1 MCWWAICWACWSSG
15 WCGRRAGAGVSTV
28 SVTAR
33 LPWERAE
40 GKVQSW
46 HRDRLAA
53 VYVRQSTA
61 AQVADHA
68 ESTRLQYGLAERAV
82 TLGWAPSR
90 VLVIDEDLGRS
101 ASGADARPGFARLV
115 SEVGLDHVGIVL
127 GIEMSRLARSGREW
141 HQLLELCALS
151 GALLGDLDG
160 VYDPAEHNDRL
171 LLGLKGTISEAELH
185 LIRQRMWSGRI
196 AKARRGELAVPL
208 PAGFARRPSGE
219 VVLDPDEQVRSVVRL
234 VFGLFER
241 LGTVGA
247 VLGFLADNHIQLGVR
262 LREGPERGELAW
274 HRPSRVTVANML
286 RNPAYAGIYAYGRS
300 TLDPRRC
307 QPGRPFTGRVRL
319 GRDQWLVFLP
329 GVLPAYISIEQYE
342 QNMQRL
348 EANRSRAQS
357 LGVVRDGPALLAGLV
372 VCGRC
377 GSKMTVHYQRGPGGQ
392 LHPVYVCS
400 REKSD
405 YAASQCQQLAGPCV
419 DGLVTGLLLAAM
431 APAALEVSLAAA
443 EEAGTQRA
451 QVDRIWRQR
460 LERAGYAAD
469 RARRQYQLAEP
480 ENRLVA
486 RQLEKDWEAALAER
500 QRLAEEYDRFTAA
513 RPRTLTAAER
523 GQIRALAADL
533 PAVWDAPTTTD
544 ADRKQLIRHLV
555 EQVRVTV
562 LGTSEKADVQVVW
575 AGGHRTAAQV
585 TRPVACL
592 TQLSYYPQLAARARE
607 LTDSGC
613 TLAQIAGRLNAEG
626 FRPPKRSPVFTPNA
640 VRDLLQALGIHRSRN
655 PASHNRP
662 ALAQHE
668 WWLRDL
674 AAHLGMSQVTLDS
687 WVRRGW
693 AAGYLHPRAR
703 LLVVRADPAEVERLR
718 ALHQVPRGQHNRR
731 PWLANQ
737 AALMNTEQEGADD
750 NADKARL

>member
-1 MCWWAICWACWSSG
+1 M
-15 WCGRRAGAGVSTV
+15 
-28 SVTAR
+28 TAR

-40 GKVQSW
+40 GKVQPW

-53 VYVRQSTA
+53 VYVRQSTP

-90 VLVIDEDLGRS
+90 VLVIDEDLGHS

-115 SEVGLDHVGIVL
+115 AEVGLDHVGLVL

-151 GALLGDLDG
+151 GTLLGDLDG

-185 LIRQRMWSGRI
+185 LIRQRMWSGRV

-208 PAGFARRPSGE
+208 PAGFARRGSGE
-219 VVLDPDEQVRSVVRL
+219 VVLDPDEQVRSVIRL

-247 VLGFLADNHIQLGVR
+247 VLGFLADNRIQLGIR
-262 LREGPERGELAW
+262 LREGPGRGELAW
-274 HRPSRVTVANML
+274 RRPSRAGVTNML

-300 TLDPRRC
+300 TLDPRRR
-307 QPGRPFTGRVRL
+307 QPGRPCTGRVRV
-319 GRDQWLVFLP
+319 GRDGWLVYLP

-342 QNMQRL
+342 RNMQRMD
-348 EANRSRAQS
+348 ANRSRAGS
-357 LGVVRDGPALLAGLV
+357 LGAVRDGPALLAGLV
-372 VCGRC
+372 ACGRC
-377 GSKMTVHYQRGPGGQ
+377 GKKMTVRYQRGPGGK
-392 LHPVYVCS
+392 LHPVYVCG
-400 REKSD
+400 RAKSD
-405 YAASQCQQLAGPCV
+405 YAESQCQQLAGPCLDTHV
-419 DGLVTGLLLAAM
+419 SGLLLAAM

-443 EEAGTQRA
+443 GQARAQRE
-451 QVDRIWRQR
+451 QVDRIWRRR
-460 LERAGYAAD
+460 LERAELAAG

-480 ENRLVA
+480 ENRLVV

-500 QRLAEEYDRFTAA
+500 QRLGEEYDRFTAA

-533 PAVWDAPTTTD
+533 PAVWDAATTTD

-555 EQVRVTV
+555 EQVRVAV
-562 LGTSEKADVQVVW
+562 AGTSEKADVEVIW
-575 AGGHRTAAQV
+575 AGGHRTATQI

-607 LTDSGC
+607 LAGSGC
-613 TLAQIAGRLNAEG
+613 TTAQIAQRLNAEG

-640 VRDLLQALGIHRSRN
+640 VTDLLRALGIQRSRT
-655 PASHNRP
+655 PGRRNRP
-662 ALAQHE
+662 VLDQHE

-674 AAHLGMSQVTLDS
+674 AENLGMSQVTLDS

-693 AAGYLHPRAR
+693 AAGYLHPHAR
-703 LLVVRADPAEVERLR
+703 LLVVRADPAEIERLR
-718 ALHQVPRGQHNRR
+718 TLHQVPRGQHNRR
-731 PWLANQ
+731 PWLNDQ
-737 AALMNTEQEGADD
+737 AASMNTEREGAND
-750 NADKARL
+750 NADKPRL

>member
-1 MCWWAICWACWSSG
+1 
-15 WCGRRAGAGVSTV
+15 VSAV
-28 SVTAR
+28 SITAR
-33 LPWERAE
+33 LPWERTE
-40 GKVQSW
+40 GKVQPW

-61 AQVADHA
+61 AQVADHG
-68 ESTRLQYGLAERAV
+68 ESTRLQYGLAERAAA
-82 TLGWAPSR
+82 LGWAPSR
-90 VLVIDEDLGRS
+90 VLVIDEDLGHS

-115 SEVGLDHVGIVL
+115 AEVGLDHVGIVL

-185 LIRQRMWSGRI
+185 LIRQRMWTGRV

-208 PAGFARRPSGE
+208 PAGLVRRPSGE

-234 VFGLFER
+234 VFDLFDR

-247 VLGFLADNHIQLGVR
+247 VLGFLAGSRIQLGVR
-262 LREGPERGELAW
+262 LREGPECGELAW
-274 HRPSRVTVANML
+274 RRPSRAGVGNML

-300 TLDPRRC
+300 TLDPRRR
-307 QPGRPFTGRVRL
+307 QPGRPCTGRVRV
-319 GRDQWLVFLP
+319 GRDQWLVYLP

-342 QNMQRL
+342 RNMQRL
-348 EANRSRAQS
+348 DANRSRAQS
-357 LGVVRDGPALLAGLV
+357 LGAVRDGPALLAGLV
-372 VCGRC
+372 ICGRC
-377 GSKMTVHYQRGPGGQ
+377 GKKMTVRYQRGRGGK

-400 REKSD
+400 RAKSD
-405 YAASQCQQLAGPCV
+405 YAADRCQQLAGPCV
-419 DGLVTGLLLAAM
+419 DAHVTDLLLAAM

-443 EEAGTQRA
+443 THVEAQRE
-451 QVDRIWRQR
+451 QVDQIWRQR
-460 LERAGYAAD
+460 LERAGYQAE

-480 ENRLVA
+480 ENRLVV

-500 QRLAEEYDRFTAA
+500 QRIGEEYDRFTAA

-555 EQVRVTV
+555 EQVRITV
-562 LGTSEKADVQVVW
+562 LGTSEKVDVEVVW
-575 AGGHRTAAQV
+575 AGGHRTSAQI

-607 LTDSGC
+607 LAGSRYTI
-613 TLAQIAGRLNAEG
+613 AQIAGRLNAEG

-640 VRDLLQALGIHRSRN
+640 VSDLLRTLGIHRSRI
-655 PASHNRP
+655 PADRNRP
-662 ALAQHE
+662 ALDQHE

-674 AAHLGMSQVTLDS
+674 AAHLGMPEVTLDH

-693 AAGYLHPRAR
+693 ATGYLHPQAR
-703 LLVVRADPAEVERLR
+703 LRVVRADPAEVKRLR

-731 PWLANQ
+731 PWLGNQ
-737 AALMNTEQEGADD
+737 AAIITTEQEGTGD
-750 NADKARL
+750 NADEPRL

>member
-1 MCWWAICWACWSSG
+1 MTATLPG
-15 WCGRRAGAGVSTV
+15 ERAG
-28 SVTAR
+28 
-33 LPWERAE
+33 
-40 GKVQSW
+40 GKIQPW

-61 AQVADHA
+61 AQVQDHA

-90 VLVIDEDLGRS
+90 VLVIDEDLGHS

-115 SEVGLDHVGIVL
+115 AEVGLDHVGIVL

-208 PAGFARRPSGE
+208 PAGLARRPSGE

-247 VLGFLADNHIQLGVR
+247 VLGFLADNRIQLGVR

-274 HRPSRVTVANML
+274 RRPSRAGVTNML

-300 TLDPRRC
+300 TLDPRRRR
-307 QPGRPFTGRVRL
+307 PGRPCTGRVRQP
-319 GRDQWLVFLP
+319 REQWAVFLP

-342 QNMQRL
+342 RNMQRL
-348 EANRSRAQS
+348 DANRSRALS
-357 LGVVRDGPALLAGLV
+357 VGAVRDGPALLAGLV
-372 VCGRC
+372 ACGRC
-377 GSKMTVHYQRGPGGQ
+377 GSKMTVRYQRGPGGK

-400 REKSD
+400 RDKAD
-405 YAASQCQQLAGPCV
+405 YAAAQCQQLAGPGV
-419 DGLVTGLLLAAM
+419 DAHVTGLLLAAVV
-431 APAALEVSLAAA
+431 PAALEVSLAAA
-443 EEAGTQRA
+443 GNLEAQRE

-460 LERAGYAAD
+460 LERAGFAAG

-480 ENRLVA
+480 ENRLVV

-500 QRLAEEYDRFTAA
+500 QRLSEEYDRFTAA

-523 GQIRALAADL
+523 EQIRALAADL

-555 EQVRVTV
+555 KQVRVTV
-562 LGTSEKADVQVVW
+562 LGTSEKVDVEITW
-575 AGGHRTAAQV
+575 AGGHRTRARI

-607 LTDSGC
+607 LAASGC
-613 TLAQIAGRLNAEG
+613 TTAQIAARLNAEG

-640 VRDLLQALGIHRSRN
+640 VTDLLQALGIQRSRT
-655 PASHNRP
+655 PARRNRP
-662 ALAQHE
+662 ALDQHE

-674 AAHLGMSQVTLDS
+674 AAHLGMSQATIDS

-693 AAGYLHPRAR
+693 AAGHLHPQAR
-703 LLVVRADPAEVERLR
+703 LLVICADPAEVERLR
-718 ALHQVPRGQHNRR
+718 ALHHVPRGQHNRR
-731 PWLANQ
+731 PWLNNQ
-737 AALMNTEQEGADD
+737 AAFMNTEREGTND
-750 NADKARL
+750 NASQPRL

>member
-1 MCWWAICWACWSSG
+1 
-15 WCGRRAGAGVSTV
+15 VSAV

-40 GKVQSW
+40 GKVQPW

-61 AQVADHA
+61 AQVQDHA
-68 ESTRLQYGLAERAV
+68 ESTRLQYGLAERAAA
-82 TLGWAPSR
+82 LGWAPSR
-90 VLVIDEDLGRS
+90 VLVIDEDLGHS

-115 SEVGLDHVGIVL
+115 AEVGLDHVGIVL

-185 LIRQRMWSGRI
+185 LIRQRMWTGRV
-196 AKARRGELAVPL
+196 AKASRGELAVPL
-208 PAGFARRPSGE
+208 PAGLVRRPSGE

-234 VFGLFER
+234 VFDLFDR

-247 VLGFLADNHIQLGVR
+247 VLGFLAGNRIQLGVR
-262 LREGPERGELAW
+262 LREGPGRGELAW
-274 HRPSRVTVANML
+274 RRPSRAGVGNML

-300 TLDPRRC
+300 TLDPRRR
-307 QPGRPFTGRVRL
+307 QPGRPCTGRVRV
-319 GRDQWLVFLP
+319 GRGGWLVYLP

-342 QNMQRL
+342 RNMQRL
-348 EANRSRAQS
+348 DANRSRAQS
-357 LGVVRDGPALLAGLV
+357 LGAVRDGPALLAGLV
-372 VCGRC
+372 ICGRC
-377 GSKMTVHYQRGPGGQ
+377 GKKMTVRYQRGRAGK

-400 REKSD
+400 RAKSD
-405 YAASQCQQLAGPCV
+405 YAADRCQQLAGPCV
-419 DGLVTGLLLAAM
+419 DAHVTDLLLAAM

-443 EEAGTQRA
+443 THVEAQRE
-451 QVDRIWRQR
+451 QVDQIWRQR
-460 LERAGYAAD
+460 LERADYQAE
-469 RARRQYQLAEP
+469 RARRQYQLVEP
-480 ENRLVA
+480 ENRLVV

-500 QRLAEEYDRFTAA
+500 QRIAEEYDRFTAA

-533 PAVWDAPTTTD
+533 PAVWDAATTTD

-555 EQVRVTV
+555 GQVRITV
-562 LGTSEKADVQVVW
+562 LGTSEKVDVEVVW
-575 AGGHRTAAQV
+575 AGGHRTSAQI

-607 LTDSGC
+607 LAGRRYTI
-613 TLAQIAGRLNAEG
+613 AQIAGRLNAEG

-640 VRDLLQALGIHRSRN
+640 VSDLLRTLGIHRSRI
-655 PASHNRP
+655 PADRNRP
-662 ALAQHE
+662 ALDQHE

-674 AAHLGMSQVTLDS
+674 AAHLGMPEVTLDH

-693 AAGYLHPRAR
+693 ATGYLHPQAR
-703 LLVVRADPAEVERLR
+703 LRVVRADPAEVKRLR

-731 PWLANQ
+731 SWLGNQ
-737 AALMNTEQEGADD
+737 AAFITTEREGTGD
-750 NADKARL
+750 NADEPRL

>member
-1 MCWWAICWACWSSG
+1 M
-15 WCGRRAGAGVSTV
+15 
-28 SVTAR
+28 SVVAR
-33 LPWERAE
+33 LPQERAG
-40 GKVQSW
+40 GKVQPW

-61 AQVADHA
+61 AQVHDHQ

-90 VLVIDEDLGRS
+90 VVVIDEDLGHS
-101 ASGADARPGFARLV
+101 ASGIDVRPGFTRLV

-127 GIEMSRLARSGREW
+127 GVEMSRLARSGREW

-196 AKARRGELAVPL
+196 ARAGRGELAVPL
-208 PAGFARRPSGE
+208 PIGFARRPSGE

-234 VFGLFER
+234 VFDLFDR

-247 VLGFLADNHIQLGVR
+247 VLAFLADNRIQLGVR

-274 HRPSRVTVANML
+274 RRPSRAGVMNML

-300 TLDPRRC
+300 TLDPRRR
-307 QPGRPFTGRVRL
+307 QAGRPFTGRVRQPR
-319 GRDQWLVFLP
+319 GQWAVFLP

-342 QNMQRL
+342 RNMQRL
-348 EANRSRAQS
+348 DASRSRAQS
-357 LGVVRDGPALLAGLV
+357 LGAVRDGPALLAGLV
-372 VCGRC
+372 ACGRC
-377 GSKMTVHYQRGPGGQ
+377 GKKMTVRYQRGQGGE
-392 LHPVYVCS
+392 LHPAYVCD
-400 REKSD
+400 RDKSD
-405 YAASQCQQLAGPCV
+405 YAADQCQQLAGPGV
-419 DGLVTGLLLAAM
+419 DAYVAVLLLQAM

-443 EEAGTQRA
+443 GQAEQQRA

-460 LERAGYAAD
+460 LERADYQAE
-469 RARRQYQLAEP
+469 RARRQYQLVEP

-500 QRLAEEYDRFTAA
+500 QRLGEEYDRFTAA

-523 GQIRALAADL
+523 EQIRALAADL
-533 PAVWDAPTTTD
+533 PAVWRAPATTD

-555 EQVRVTV
+555 GQVRITV
-562 LGTSEKADVQVVW
+562 FGTSEKVEVEVTW
-575 AGGHRTAAQV
+575 AGGHRTAAQI

-607 LTDSGC
+607 LAGSGH
-613 TLAQIAGRLNAEG
+613 TTAQIAGRLNAEG
-626 FRPPKRSPVFTPNA
+626 FRPPKRSPAFTPNA
-640 VRDLLQALGIHRSRN
+640 VRDLLRALGIRRSRI
-655 PASHNRP
+655 PARRNRP
-662 ALAQHE
+662 ALAEHE

-674 AAHLGMSQVTLDS
+674 AAHLGMPEITLDS

-693 AAGYLHPRAR
+693 AAGYLHPQAR
-703 LLVVRADPAEVERLR
+703 LLVVRADHAEAERLR
-718 ALHQVPRGQHNRR
+718 ALHHVPRGQHNRR
-731 PWLANQ
+731 PWLSNQ
-737 AALMNTEQEGADD
+737 AAFMNTEREGTND
-750 NADKARL
+750 NAEEPCL